1 MPGVFNAERLAPFKA
16 DIFHVFGACFGSDV
30 ARLLFVIQ
38 GQLLGCRGGDE
49 AASLDSADRPNVAPE
64 EFKRQENKQAF

>member
-1 MPGVFNAERLAPFKA
+1 MPGMFNVERLAPFKA
-16 DIFHVFGACFGSDV
+16 DIFPVLGACFGSDM

-49 AASLDSADRPNVAPE
+49 AAS
-64 EFKRQENKQAF
+64 